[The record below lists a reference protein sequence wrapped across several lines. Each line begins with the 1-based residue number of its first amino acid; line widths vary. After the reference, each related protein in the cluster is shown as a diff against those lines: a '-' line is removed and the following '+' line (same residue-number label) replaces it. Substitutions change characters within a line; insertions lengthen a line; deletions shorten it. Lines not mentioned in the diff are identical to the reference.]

1 MRVQDW
7 SVETLLSF
15 QIPEEIAITPDATL
29 AVYTLRTLDEEEGK
43 YRYKLWSVSRG
54 NSPVQLTRGD
64 SKDTYPQISPD
75 GKWLGFISDRCAKPS
90 DEEEHAP
97 DQQLYVLPLGGGE
110 AFLASEDLGN
120 IYDYT
125 FSPDGSCVYV
135 IADEAENAY
144 EKYQRTTAE
153 EDLRDVIHE
162 ERNQHPRRICS
173 ISLHDLQVKTLYR
186 RDFGLM
192 QLAVSPDGGFL
203 LFVTNYSGL
212 ANDLDRCDLWR
223 LDGLGTDVEG
233 CAASPVVV
241 RSGACVQPA
250 ISPSGQMTAFVA
262 PRGDRSEHAQSD
274 LWLVDNASGVVTN
287 LTEQLSFVG
296 DVQDVQ
302 WLREDALVAAVEKGL
317 YAPLVRF
324 QKTGQSDAGWTY
336 EFLTEETAV
345 VGEFAVAARTDSIGY
360 LAETVDHPYEIYM
373 LSGALQSDA
382 PTQDVWTEL
391 HAEFAGLPR
400 ARVQPFQWKSF
411 DGWDMEGVLSLP
423 NDELVGPGPYP
434 LIVDIHG
441 GPAWHATMAFSNYL
455 NLHWLGSLGYAVF
468 CPNYRG
474 GVGYGHEYIRA
485 NAMDLGGGDYRDI
498 MSGVDAVVATGLVDE
513 ARMGLTG
520 GSYGGYMTNWIIG
533 HDHRFQAA
541 VSEFGIWS
549 LFTDF
554 GCSTQRVWEV
564 MYLGRYWENESL
576 YLERSPARYVHQIDT
591 PVLVIHG
598 DDDDNTFPANSKEMY
613 NALLEA
619 GKTVEYFHYPREG
632 HGIREPRHR
641 ADELRRIAHWF
652 GHYIKTSRT
661 VLPVALGEERLIGD
675 GRYKASVQKVEATT
689 RYRAHGEDYGRVIEV
704 YVSFTPV
711 SSASDTRVLVL
722 KMDNPA
728 TSEVSILFSGK
739 SPHQRPSLFGSA
751 KLLPLGAAAGNVVV
765 TGDTVLH
772 LEHVA
777 SVQFLFDADVL
788 NYGTLNECLLF
799 LTGVPFQL
807 G

>member
-1 MRVQDW
+1 MQNW

-15 QIPEEIAITPDATL
+15 QIPEGIAISPDATL

-64 SKDTYPQISPD
+64 SKDTYAQMSPD
-75 GKWLGFISDRCAKPS
+75 GRWLGFISDRRAKPS
-90 DEEEHAP
+90 KEEEHAP
-97 DQQLYVLPLGGGE
+97 DQQLYILPLGGGE

-120 IYDYT
+120 IYDYA
-125 FSPDGSCVYV
+125 FSPDGNRVYV
-135 IADEAENAY
+135 IADEAENEY

-173 ISLHDLQVKTLYR
+173 ISLDDLEVKTLYR

-192 QLAVSPDGGFL
+192 QLAVSRDGSSL
-203 LFVTNYSGL
+203 IFVTNYTGMT
-212 ANDLDRCDLWR
+212 NDLDRCDLWR
-223 LDGLGTDVEG
+223 LDGLSADAER
-233 CAASPVVV
+233 CQASPVVV

-250 ISPSGQMTAFVA
+250 ISPSGEITAFVA

-274 LWLVDNASGVVTN
+274 LWLVDNRSGVVTN

-302 WLREDALVAAVEKGL
+302 WLREDTLVAAVEKGL

-324 QKTGQSDAGWTY
+324 QRVDQAEGAWVY

-345 VGEFAVAARTDSIGY
+345 VSEFAVAAGTDTIGY
-360 LAETVDHPYEIYM
+360 LAETVDRPYEICT
-373 LSGALQSDA
+373 LSGALRGDA
-382 PTQDVWTEL
+382 PTKDVWTEL
-391 HAEFAGLPR
+391 HAEFAELPR
-400 ARVQPFQWKSF
+400 ARVQSFQWQSF
-411 DGWDMEGVLSLP
+411 DGWGMEGVLALP
-423 NDELVGPGPYP
+423 NEELAGPGPYP

-441 GPAWHATMAFSNYL
+441 GPAWHATLAFSNYL

-474 GVGYGHEYIRA
+474 GVGYGHEYIQA
-485 NAMDLGGGDYRDI
+485 NAMDLGGGDYKDI
-498 MSGVDAVVATGLVDE
+498 MSGVDAVIATGLVDE
-513 ARMGLTG
+513 SRMGLTG

-533 HDHRFQAA
+533 HDHRFRAA
-541 VSEFGIWS
+541 VSEFGIWN

-564 MYLGRYWENESL
+564 MYLGRYWENEAL
-576 YLERSPARYVHQIDT
+576 YLERSPARYVQEIDT
-591 PVLVIHG
+591 PVLIVHG

-613 NALLEA
+613 NALVEA
-619 GKTVEYFHYPREG
+619 GKTVEYIHYPREG

-652 GHYIKTSRT
+652 GHYIKTPCT
-661 VLPVALGEERLIGD
+661 VEPVAFGQEWLIAD
-675 GRYKASVQKVEATT
+675 GRYKASVEKVEDTT
-689 RYRAHGEDYGRVIEV
+689 RHRAHGEDYGRVIEV
-704 YVSFTPV
+704 HVSFAPV
-711 SSASDTRVLVL
+711 SAGEEAKVLEL
-722 KMDNPA
+722 KLDNPA
-728 TSEVSILFSGK
+728 TSDVSVLFSGK

-751 KLLPLGAAAGNVVV
+751 TLLPLGAAVGNVVV
-765 TGDTVLH
+765 TGDMVFH

-777 SVQFLFDADVL
+777 SIQFLFDADVL
-788 NYGTLNECLLF
+788 TYGTLNECVFF
-799 LTGVPFQL
+799 LKGVPFQL
-807 G
+807 A